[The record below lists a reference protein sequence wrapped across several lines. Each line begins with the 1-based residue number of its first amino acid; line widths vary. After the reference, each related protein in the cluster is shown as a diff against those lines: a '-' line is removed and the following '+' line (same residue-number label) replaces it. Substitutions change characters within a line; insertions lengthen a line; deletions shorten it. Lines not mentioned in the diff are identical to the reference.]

1 MSSKEPSLNIDGL
14 SRTHRTHAN
23 GALAIV
29 NGFVVVPSN
38 VFQCK
43 CYFSGKRAVAKASK
57 ELVYCSVT

>member
-1 MSSKEPSLNIDGL
+1 MMGF
-14 SRTHRTHAN
+14 
-23 GALAIV
+23 ALLKLPHLLHKMGFVDSPTQTTV
-29 NGFVVVPSN
+29 NGFVVVLSN